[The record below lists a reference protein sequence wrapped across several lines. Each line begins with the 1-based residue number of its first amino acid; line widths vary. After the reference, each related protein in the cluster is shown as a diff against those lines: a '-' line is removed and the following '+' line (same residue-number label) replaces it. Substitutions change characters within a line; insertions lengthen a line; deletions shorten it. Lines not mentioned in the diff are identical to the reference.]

1 MEVANLKGLNTT
13 AESLALPLLKI
24 RFKTEEL
31 LNSQLFCG
39 FHQASQVK
47 CWAIYFKQ
55 AITNSLYVLP
65 LCHSTVIL
73 WFNVS

>member
-13 AESLALPLLKI
+13 AESPALPLVKI

-39 FHQASQVK
+39 FHQASQVN
-47 CWAIYFKQ
+47 AG
-55 AITNSLYVLP
+55 ALTL
-65 LCHSTVIL
+65 IL
-73 WFNVS
+73 LTWRIW